1 MRASVLTAFAFAA
14 SMAFAGPLQASPMSD
29 ACMRVANAKLQ
40 EWNQAR
46 LLRDRMDTYANGST
60 LNTQIIF
67 TENGMFQL
75 VKGVWRTGQAT
86 RHQRSAG
93 SASSVAH
100 NMGFTDC
107 SADGAE
113 NVDGQK
119 ALVYSYEQGP
129 DMKSRVW
136 ISEATGLPLRT
147 EISQT
152 PERYDIPAKIIM
164 TYAYNDDVHVP
175 KVAEQRNWIRMKTSQ
190 DWLNYMAT
198 GTPGTS
204 H

>member
-1 MRASVLTAFAFAA
+1 MRASILMVSAFAA
-14 SMAFAGPLQASPMSD
+14 STAFAMPLQASPASD
-29 ACMRVANAKLQ
+29 VCMRVANAKLQ

-46 LLRDRMDTYANGST
+46 LLRDRMDTYGNGST
-60 LNTQIIF
+60 LDTKVIF

-75 VKGVWRTGQAT
+75 IKGVWRTGQAT

-107 SADGAE
+107 SADGADS
-113 NVDGQK
+113 VDGQE
-119 ALVYSYEQGP
+119 ALVYSYAQGP
-129 DMKSRVW
+129 DMKSRIWV
-136 ISEATGLPLRT
+136 SETTGLPLRA
-147 EISQT
+147 EIAQT
-152 PERYDIPAKIIM
+152 PERYDIPAKIVM

-175 KVAEQRNWIRMKTSQ
+175 KDAELRNWMRMNYSQ
-190 DWLNYMAT
+190 DWLKYKAT
-198 GTPGTS
+198 GVAGTS

>member
-1 MRASVLTAFAFAA
+1 MVSFTYSGAV
-14 SMAFAGPLQASPMSD
+14 QASPDSD
-29 ACMRVANAKLQ
+29 ACVRVANAKLQ

-46 LLRDRMDTYANGST
+46 LSRDRMDTYANGST

-67 TENGMFQL
+67 TENGMYQQI
-75 VKGVWRTGQAT
+75 KGVWRTGQAT

-107 SADGAE
+107 SADGADS
-113 NVDGQK
+113 VDGQK
-119 ALVYSYEQGP
+119 TLVYSYEQGP
-129 DMKSRVW
+129 EMKSRVW
-136 ISEATGLPLRT
+136 VSETTGLPLRT

-152 PERYDIPAKIIM
+152 PARYDIPTKIVM
-164 TYAYNDDVHVP
+164 TYAYNGDVRVP
-175 KVAEQRNWIRMKTSQ
+175 KTAELKNWMRMKYSQ

>member
-1 MRASVLTAFAFAA
+1 
-14 SMAFAGPLQASPMSD
+14 
-29 ACMRVANAKLQ
+29 MRVADAKLQ

-46 LLRDRMDTYANGST
+46 LMRDRMDTYANGST
-60 LNTQIIF
+60 LDTQIIF

-100 NMGFTDC
+100 NMGFTGC
-107 SADGAE
+107 SADGAD
-113 NVDGQK
+113 NIDGQK

-136 ISEATGLPLRT
+136 VSEATGLPLRT

-152 PERYDIPAKIIM
+152 PERYDIPAKIVM
-164 TYAYNDDVHVP
+164 TYVYNDDVRLP
-175 KVAEQRNWIRMKTSQ
+175 KDAELRNWMRMNRSQ
-190 DWLNYMAT
+190 DWLKYMAT
-198 GTPGTS
+198 GSPNGS

>member
-1 MRASVLTAFAFAA
+1 MHNSILMASAFATSIAFSGPSFA
-14 SMAFAGPLQASPMSD
+14 SSLPD
-29 ACMRVANAKLQ
+29 ACMKVANAKMQ

-60 LNTQIIF
+60 LNTEVIF
-67 TENGMFQL
+67 TENGMFHL
-75 VKGVWRTGQAT
+75 VNGVWRTGQAT
-86 RHQRSAG
+86 RHQRAAG
-93 SASSVAH
+93 SPSTVAH
-100 NMGFTDC
+100 NMGFTGC

-113 NVDGQK
+113 NVDGQR
-119 ALVYSYEQGP
+119 ANVYSYEQGP
-129 DMKSRVW
+129 DMKSRIWV
-136 ISEATGLPLRT
+136 SDATGLPLRA

-152 PERYDIPAKIIM
+152 PARYDIPAQIVM
-164 TYAYNDDVHVP
+164 TYAYNDEVKVP
-175 KVAEQRNWIRMKTSQ
+175 KDAELRNWMRVKYSQ